1 MKTKTLSHIG
11 LAGIFLAIS
20 LIGVGALILNS
31 ELCADA
37 GVCILLLSAAIKAY
51 TD

>member
-11 LAGIFLAIS
+11 LAGVFLAI
-20 LIGVGALILNS
+20 LIIGVGAIILNS
-31 ELCADA
+31 ELCADS
-37 GVCILLLSAAIKAY
+37 GVCLLLMSAAIKAY